1 MTGFDYKWTDFL
13 PDKWYKNTIL
23 SPIQGGIDQA
33 VAFREYWK
41 GLTVY
46 MNEILVPYFIAMGY
60 FKDVESQRVFEESP
74 ADNIRSFFELMT
86 FNNDISARGASGSIK
101 AMNDYAENE
110 MTEAFGAFLN
120 TLFYQDDE
128 NLGVYF
134 KRKARVITAMTQD
147 YPEAIEKAGD
157 IFGFHFERGLDEKV
171 DETDRFILYRVNSRN
186 RNIKADMT
194 KKPVLIV
201 PPYVLGANILG
212 FIPDEQRSYT
222 HAFADQAIP
231 TYIRIQKNIAENVG
245 VQTMTGEDDTRD
257 TAHFCELIKK
267 RHGRPVTLNG
277 YCQGGFSCVCNI
289 LTGKLDGLVD
299 ALITCVAPIDGT
311 RSRGLADFL
320 KSLPER
326 YNNLLY
332 GAKTLPNGN
341 VVADGKLMGWVYKLK
356 SIEKESPLVS
366 FYRDLVMIKSASKD
380 TFRFNTTALALNYW
394 LKNDRTD
401 IPMGITKMS
410 FASFNI
416 PITDDGVLPV
426 QLFGKKLEL
435 KRIKEKKLPWL
446 ICYGE
451 KDDLVEGPAAL
462 APMDYI
468 PVETTPFPKGHVAIA
483 TSWSHP
489 RSEYPLHGRFGEN
502 NRYRGPVRFHM
513 DLE

>member
-1 MTGFDYKWTDFL
+1 MTGYDYKWTDFS
-13 PDKWYKNTIL
+13 PDQWYRNTFL
-23 SPIQGGIDQA
+23 SPIERGIDQA
-33 VAFREYWK
+33 MAIQDYWK
-41 GLTVY
+41 GLSVY

-60 FKDVESQRVFEESP
+60 FKDVESQRIFEESP
-74 ADNIRSFFELMT
+74 TETLKSFIELMM
-86 FNNDISARGASGSIK
+86 FNSDISAKGASGSIK
-101 AMNDYAENE
+101 AINDYAESE
-110 MTEAFGAFLN
+110 MTEVFGAFLN
-120 TLFYQDDE
+120 TLFRQDGE
-128 NLGVYF
+128 NLNTYF
-134 KRKARVITAMTQD
+134 KRKARVISAMTKD
-147 YPEAIEKAGD
+147 YPEAIEKAGEM
-157 IFGFHFERGLDEKV
+157 FGFHFEKGQDEKAA
-171 DETDRFILYRVNSRN
+171 ETDRFILYRINSRN
-186 RNIKADMT
+186 KNIQTDMT
-194 KKPVLIV
+194 KKPVLII

-212 FIPDEQRSYT
+212 FLPDEQKSYT

-231 TYIRIQKNIAENVG
+231 TYIRIQKPIAETVG
-245 VQTMTGEDDTRD
+245 VQTMTGEDDALD
-257 TAHFCELIKK
+257 TAYFCDFLKK

-277 YCQGGFSCVCNI
+277 YCQGGFSCVCNL

-332 GAKTLPNGN
+332 GSKTLPNGN

-356 SIEKESPLVS
+356 SIDKESPLVS
-366 FYRDLVMIKSASKD
+366 FYRDLVMIKSASKE
-380 TFRFNTTALALNYW
+380 TFHFNNTALALNYW

-410 FASFNI
+410 FASFNT
-416 PITDDGVLPV
+416 PITKDGVLPV

-462 APMDYI
+462 APMDFI
-468 PVETTPFPKGHVAIA
+468 PVETSPFPKGHVAIA

-502 NRYRGPVRFHM
+502 NRYRGPIRFHM